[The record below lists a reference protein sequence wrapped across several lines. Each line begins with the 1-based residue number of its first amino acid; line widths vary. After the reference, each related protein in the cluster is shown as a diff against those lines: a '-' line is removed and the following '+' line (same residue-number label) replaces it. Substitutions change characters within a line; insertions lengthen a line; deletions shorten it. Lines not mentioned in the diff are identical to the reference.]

1 MFTQYDRRIMLSEG
15 MLFQIYIAESARIK
29 KPAYKQFVEMFKE

>member
-1 MFTQYDRRIMLSEG
+1 MFTQYGRRIMLSEG

-29 KPAYKQFVEMFKE
+29 KTGI